1 MRRSPL
7 IFAAGALLL
16 GIVVAGVFYYFYRT
30 SPRFSLEQM
39 VNSLTQRNYEKFYSY
54 LDMKGVLGSLVEDTG
69 KDLIPPEIIPKG
81 NFWGELGV
89 KIGSKLL
96 QQLPPTVY
104 ETLQRDVFNK
114 IINIYLD
121 TLTTQDLLALQA
133 AVTVAEINRQ
143 EDVARVTLRFPKK
156 DGRLRLTMAWDPQ
169 QRLWRVVSVSY
180 EDLKQLL
187 KKEFF

>member
-81 NFWGELGV
+81 NFWGELGI
-89 KIGSKLL
+89 KIGSRLL